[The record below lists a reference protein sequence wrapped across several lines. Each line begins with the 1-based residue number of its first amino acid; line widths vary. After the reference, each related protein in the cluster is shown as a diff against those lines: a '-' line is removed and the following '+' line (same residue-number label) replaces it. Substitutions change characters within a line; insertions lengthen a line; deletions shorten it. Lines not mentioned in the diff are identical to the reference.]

1 MAENKEGQEKTEDA
15 SAKRLDEARDR
26 GQVAKSQDV
35 TVVSVLLIGGLG
47 VYFMGGHIVNGI
59 QDYMTYILHNAP
71 SIEITDQNAVSKITD
86 MVWELFKILV
96 PVVLIAFVAT
106 AIGEISQV
114 KLKWASK
121 KFTEGLNWKQIFNP
135 FTGMKRMFFSGKS
148 FVELIKSFLKLIIL
162 GLITWS
168 VLDKNTEETLTIL
181 EKPYQAIGTFLV
193 EVSLELLIK
202 VVFAF
207 AVLAG
212 ADFFYQRYRFSEDMK
227 MTKQESKEETKQMM
241 GDPKVKARFRSLML
255 GRIRS
260 LMMKNMKTADVVITN
275 PTHFAV
281 ALKYDQGQSTAP
293 IVIAKGADFMA
304 QRIREQ
310 AAEYNIPI
318 VENPPLARTLFFN
331 VDVNQEIPES
341 LFKTI
346 AEILAYVYGLK
357 SKRRISM

>member
-26 GQVAKSQDV
+26 GQVAKSQDI

-59 QDYMTYILHNAP
+59 KDYMTYILHNAP
-71 SIEITDQNAVSKITD
+71 LIEITDQNAVSKITD
-86 MVWELFKILV
+86 MIWELFKILV
-96 PVVLIAFVAT
+96 PVVLIAFAAT

-168 VLDKNTEETLTIL
+168 VLEKNTEETLTIL

-202 VVFAF
+202 VVLAF
-207 AVLAG
+207 AVLAF
-212 ADFFYQRYRFSEDMK
+212 ADFYYQRYRFSEDMK
-227 MTKQESKEETKQMM
+227 MTKQETKEETKQMM
-241 GDPKVKARFRSLML
+241 GDPKTKARFRSLMI

-310 AAEYNIPI
+310 AAEFNIPI

-341 LFKTI
+341 LFKAI

>member
-1 MAENKEGQEKTEDA
+1 M
-15 SAKRLDEARDR
+15 
-26 GQVAKSQDV
+26 
-35 TVVSVLLIGGLG
+35 
-47 VYFMGGHIVNGI
+47 
-59 QDYMTYILHNAP
+59 
-71 SIEITDQNAVSKITD
+71 
-86 MVWELFKILV
+86 
-96 PVVLIAFVAT
+96 
-106 AIGEISQV
+106 
-114 KLKWASK
+114 
-121 KFTEGLNWKQIFNP
+121 
-135 FTGMKRMFFSGKS
+135 
-148 FVELIKSFLKLIIL
+148 KLIIL

-202 VVFAF
+202 VVLAF
-207 AVLAG
+207 AVLAL
-212 ADFFYQRYRFSEDMK
+212 ADFYYQRYRFAEDMK
-227 MTKQESKEETKQMM
+227 MTKQETKEETKQMM